1 MYTEQTKVTWSSSS
15 QGSTIEKTGVIVR
28 FLPPYNSPIKLEP
41 WLAQL
46 KPSELKFNPSES
58 SKNERY
64 LVKVPLSLKRGGT
77 KDVYYAPK
85 ASVLHPVDN

>member
-1 MYTEQTKVTWSSSS
+1 MYSPETTVTWQSSS
-15 QGSTIEKTGVIVR
+15 QGSTIEKTGVIIR
-28 FLPPYNSPIKLEP
+28 FLPPYNSPIELES
-41 WLAQL
+41 WLADL

-64 LVKVPLSLKRGGT
+64 LVKVSLTLKRGGT

-85 ASVLHPVDN
+85 ASVLVAN